1 MKQYLISLILFS
13 PVFFA
18 HAQDADSLLNQI
30 DTGKSKTPVEATF
43 KSTRIILSQSVE
55 TKKKHD
61 LDFIITHRFGDIGG
75 QFGGSRTLY
84 GLDVASDLF
93 IGFDYGITDRLT
105 IGIGRS
111 RENQLYD
118 GFLKY
123 RLLQQQKGEVPVSV
137 TLFAQRGWITRR
149 PVNGDEFPQYRNRFS
164 DVYQVII
171 ARKFSDI
178 LSLEF
183 LPTYMNRSRVT
194 EAEDRNDLFTVG
206 IAGRLKMTKRLSLIA
221 DYQIVNG
228 LGRPS
233 TVGGTRFYNPLG
245 VGLEI
250 ETGGHVFSLNFM
262 NAGNILENNFLVNT
276 DKSWLKGG
284 VRFGFTISRNFT
296 LFRSRNADN
305 RTTIK

>member
-1 MKQYLISLILFS
+1 MKAFLPGLLLFS
-13 PVFFA
+13 LPFFA
-18 HAQDADSLLNQI
+18 QAQNADSLLARM
-30 DTGKSKTPVEATF
+30 DTSKRDESVQGTF

-55 TKKKHD
+55 TKSKHD

-93 IGFDYGITDRLT
+93 IGFDYGITDKLT

-111 RENQLYD
+111 RKNELYD

-123 RLLQQQKGEVPVSV
+123 RLLQQNKSGIPVSV
-137 TLFAQRGWITRR
+137 TLFAQRGWVTRR
-149 PVNGDEFPQYRNRFS
+149 AVNSDEFPQYRNRFS

-171 ARKFSDI
+171 ARKFNDVF
-178 LSLEF
+178 SLQV
-183 LPTYMNRSRVT
+183 LPTYMNRSRVFD
-194 EAEDRNDLFTVG
+194 AADRNDLFTLG
-206 IAGRLKMTKRLSLIA
+206 FAGRLKMTKRLSLIA
-221 DYQIVNG
+221 DYQLVNG
-228 LGRPS
+228 LGRPA
-233 TVGGTRFYNPLG
+233 TIGGTRYYNPLG

-262 NAGNILENNFLVNT
+262 NAENILENNFLTNT
-276 DKSWLKGG
+276 QKSWTKGG

-296 LFRSRNADN
+296 LFRKRDAANK
-305 RTTIK
+305 TEIK